1 MTITAYP
8 SLENTPMKLLIS
20 LVLIL
25 PTLLATSFYSSAA
38 EARILVSNKPLAL
51 IAAATYPAEQ
61 IDILVPDGMSPHD
74 YSLRPSDIGKIRQAE
89 KILWAGDHVE
99 PFLAKFAAEASTSDN
114 SGAGSKTEWLDAT
127 ELMQEMKLYGSDPHV
142 WLSPE
147 LAIAISERIVAW
159 NPAAKE
165 TDIAQAKKDHQV
177 FATDLTNLVAS
188 SKAQLAPLKGSG
200 FFVFHQAYDY
210 WFQAIDIEQLGAFTL
225 SPERKPGVRH
235 IQTMRNQ
242 LQNNEVSCILSEP
255 QFSPALIN
263 TVVNGLTINQ
273 GELDPLAGSSVL
285 TKSAYI
291 DWLSD
296 MTNTLARCLKSEPK

>member
-1 MTITAYP
+1 
-8 SLENTPMKLLIS
+8 MKILIS
-20 LVLIL
+20 LALII
-25 PTLLATSFYSSAA
+25 PTLLATSLYSNAA

-74 YSLRPSDIGKIRQAE
+74 YSLRPSDIGKIRQAD

-99 PFLAKFAAEASTSDN
+99 PFLAKFAMED
-114 SGAGSKTEWLDAT
+114 SGTEWLDAT

-147 LAIAISERIVAW
+147 LAIALSERIAGW
-159 NPAAKE
+159 NP
-165 TDIAQAKKDHQV
+165 TDVAQAKKDHQI
-177 FATDLTNLVAS
+177 FAAELTKLVAN
-188 SKAQLAPLKGSG
+188 SKAQLAPLKGTG

-225 SPERKPGVRH
+225 SPERKPGARH
-235 IQTMRNQ
+235 IQNMRNQ
-242 LQNNEVSCILSEP
+242 LQNDEVSCILSEP

-263 TVVNGLTINQ
+263 TVVNGLPIKQ
-273 GELDPLAGSSVL
+273 GELDPLAGSSKL
-285 TKSAYI
+285 TPSAYI
-291 DWLSD
+291 EWLSG
-296 MTNTLARCLKSEPK
+296 MTNTLTECLK

>member
-1 MTITAYP
+1 
-8 SLENTPMKLLIS
+8 MKLLLS

-25 PTLLATSFYSSAA
+25 PTFLATSLYSTAA

-74 YSLRPSDIGKIRQAE
+74 YSLRPSDIGKIRNAE
-89 KILWAGDHVE
+89 KILWAGDHME
-99 PFLAKFAAEASTSDN
+99 PYLAKFAAETAKSESSET
-114 SGAGSKTEWLDAT
+114 GSKTKWLDAT
-127 ELMQEMKLYGSDPHV
+127 HLMEDMGLYGSDPHV

-147 LAIAISERIVAW
+147 LAIEISKRISAW
-159 NPAAKE
+159 NPEVEAADVE
-165 TDIAQAKKDHQV
+165 QVKKDHQA
-177 FATDLTNLVAS
+177 FASNLTNLVAS

-225 SPERKPGVRH
+225 SPERKPGARR

-242 LQNNEVSCILSEP
+242 LQNDEVSCILSEP
-255 QFSPALIN
+255 QFSPALID
-263 TVVNGLTINQ
+263 TVVNGLPINQ

-285 TKSAYI
+285 TKTAYI

-296 MTNTLARCLKSEPK
+296 MTNTLAECLK